1 MIHQHIFASPRPGLS
16 EAGFHHYWNEI
27 HATQFA
33 SKIPQFQKYLINNR
47 IDCSL
52 ATNPPIWNG
61 IAEIWFAN
69 EADQL
74 ASLQSDE
81 FLLGARLDEPKW
93 AAFWNTLVVDTDA
106 HVLLDVPRNQRSHAV
121 KFVRLLRRKQGIRVA
136 EFRRR
141 LSEDYGPQL
150 LRVPGLKGC
159 TLCTSRD
166 SGYAICEPR
175 FDGVVQSWF
184 ESIEALEAAGSTPQW
199 KEAEWRLEDFVNADQ
214 RFSMAVKE
222 NWIIPSDA
230 ARHSTGSHPAA
241 GQSVAALLPWD
252 KRPRSGAQAIAEQLR
267 AAELIG
273 KPESVLIGNPG
284 SGEEWLYLEMV
295 NEVRLG
301 LCEPAVGTIVDGAS
315 RFRNVPAVAIAHG
328 FVGLSGLQ
336 GAIFNA
342 AQRQSPMLVIVG
354 VADTHA
360 HAGETHM
367 WADIE
372 GAAKASRAKFVKAAT
387 DSATLI
393 RDLRDAIIQAMIP
406 PFGPVVFIVGSDVA
420 ATPNNEPVYRP
431 RLPNCRLAPPI
442 SEIEDLAKRLL
453 QSQNLAICVGDG
465 VARSQAH
472 AELQEVAELLGADVW
487 ASMES
492 QVNLPRNHPLFR
504 GNLGHMDAHRGSDL
518 LRDADMGLVVGTP
531 VYQTVFNS
539 RSQLFPP
546 GAPVAAVNYDTDT
559 SLRGHNDISFPMLGD
574 PKRVLAELAEVLRRT
589 RGPDQ
594 AERARRRIDELARTK
609 REALE
614 KRRHEQLAQ
623 PGVNMGKFGAGLER
637 RMLKLPQRP
646 VIFNEALVGAIGFT
660 DHIEN
665 PNLPGMYYDT
675 SGGSL
680 GEWGGCVGVA
690 LTGIPTI
697 GVIGDGGFHYV
708 LPAIW
713 NAARERAPLGLVLTN
728 NGTYGLLYE
737 NLKSAFASRGLDPQ
751 SIPYPHF
758 YQMPAVDYVQVVEGY
773 GVAGMRVERED
784 QIEHAINKMIEAI
797 QYRTGPFLIDLVLSR

>member
-16 EAGFHHYWNEI
+16 EVGFQHYWNEI

-33 SKIPQFQKYLINNR
+33 SKIPQFQQYLINNR

-52 ATNPPIWNG
+52 ATNPPLWNG

-106 HVLLDVPRNQRSHAV
+106 HVLRDYPRNQQSEAV
-121 KFVRLLRRKQGIRVA
+121 KYVCLLRRKQGVRVE

-141 LSEDYGPQL
+141 LSKDYGPHL
-150 LRVPGLKGC
+150 LPIPGLQGC
-159 TLCTSRD
+159 VLGTTRD
-166 SGYAICEPR
+166 SGYAIGEPR
-175 FDGVVQSWF
+175 FDGVVQLWF
-184 ESIEALEAAGSTPQW
+184 ESIEALEAAGISAPW
-199 KEAEWRLEDFVNADQ
+199 KEAEWRLAEFGNTDQ
-214 RFSMAVKE
+214 LFSMAVTE
-222 NWIIPSDA
+222 NWIIPPTTLSQPRGNQPTPAKSA
-230 ARHSTGSHPAA
+230 ASII
-241 GQSVAALLPWD
+241 PWN

-267 AAELIG
+267 AAGLIG
-273 KPESVLIGNPG
+273 KPESLLVGNPG

-295 NEVRLG
+295 DEVRLG

-315 RFRNVPAVAIAHG
+315 RFRNIPAVAIAHG

-387 DSATLI
+387 DPATVI

-406 PFGPVVFIVGSDVA
+406 PFGPVVFVVGSDVA
-420 ATPNNEPVYRP
+420 ASPNNEPVYPP
-431 RLPNCRLAPPI
+431 RLPNCRLAPPM
-442 SEIEDLAKRLL
+442 SEIEELASRLL
-453 QSQNLAICVGDG
+453 QAQNLAICVGDG
-465 VARSQAH
+465 IARSQAH
-472 AELQEVAELLGADVW
+472 GELQEVAELLGADVW

-518 LRDADMGLVVGTP
+518 LKNADMGLVVGTP

-539 RSQLFPP
+539 RLQLFPP
-546 GAPVAAVNYDTDT
+546 GAPVAAINYDTDT
-559 SLRGHNDISFPMLGD
+559 TLRGHNDISFPLIGD

-589 RGPDQ
+589 RRPAQ
-594 AERARRRIDELARTK
+594 AERARRRIDELTRTK

-614 KRRHEQLAQ
+614 KRRHEQLTQ
-623 PGVNMGKFGAGLER
+623 SGVNMGKFGACLER
-637 RMLKLPQRP
+637 CMLKLPQRP
-646 VIFNEALVGAIGFT
+646 VIFNEALVAAIGFT

-665 PNLPGMYYDT
+665 PNLPGRYYDT

-690 LTGIPTI
+690 LTGVPTI

-708 LPAIW
+708 LPALW
-713 NAARERAPLGLVLTN
+713 NAARENAPLGLVVAN

-773 GVAGMRVERED
+773 GVAGMRVEQEH
-784 QIEHAINKMIEAI
+784 QIEYAVNKMIEAM